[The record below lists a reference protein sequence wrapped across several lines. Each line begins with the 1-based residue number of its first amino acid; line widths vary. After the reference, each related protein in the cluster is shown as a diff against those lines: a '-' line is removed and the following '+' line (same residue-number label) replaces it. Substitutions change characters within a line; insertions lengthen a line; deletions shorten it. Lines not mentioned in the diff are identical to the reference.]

1 VVCIDRDWATIEQ
14 QDGDNFNAGIKQDNL
29 AYIIYTSGSTGKPK
43 GVMISHQALSCFIQ
57 SAISEYNIAAS
68 DRILQFASINFD
80 TAVEEIYPCLCTG
93 ATLILRSNEMLA
105 DLQKFFQTCADL
117 QLTVL
122 DLPTAY
128 WHQLVADLASSD
140 VALPESL
147 RLVIIGG
154 EKVLPEPV
162 RCWQEYVVK
171 SGKSNNLQLINTYGP
186 TETTVS
192 SMLYKIGSS
201 NSCEDVPIGR
211 PLAHS
216 QAYILDK
223 NLQQV
228 PIGVPGE
235 LYIGGNTLARGYLNR
250 PELTNEKF
258 IQNPFSNSKS
268 QRLYKTGDLVRYLP
282 DGNIIF
288 IGRIDNQVKVRG
300 FRMELGEI
308 ETVLNSHPQ
317 IQQAIVIVREDIPGE
332 KSLVAYLVLNQS
344 LTIGKLREFIRKK
357 LPDYMVPNAFITL
370 DTLPLTPNGKIDR
383 KALPAGNEK
392 ITREQ
397 EYVAPRSHGEEII
410 ANIFANLLNVQ
421 NVGIHDNFFYL
432 GGHSLLATQLISR
445 LREAFSLEIPLRTLF
460 EYPTVAELEA
470 KLTSLQTTSSGFTL
484 PPVEPRNRNQEL
496 HLSWAQERLWFFNKL
511 EGESATYNM
520 SGALRISGNLDI
532 NALSQ
537 ALSEIV
543 RRHEVLRTSFPI
555 VNGTPVQ
562 IIHPEA
568 TMKLDVVDLQQYPE
582 QERQNLIEKLQTEVA
597 TTPFDLENAPLI
609 RCSLLHISAEEYV
622 LLPAMHHIV
631 SDGWSIGV
639 LLREISTLYQAF
651 SAGKPSP
658 LTELPIQ
665 YGDFAVWQKQW
676 LSGEILE
683 NQLNYW
689 KQKLDGA
696 PQQLNLPI
704 DHPRTPVMTFK
715 GKQES
720 FEFNAEL
727 TQKLKKLT
735 LRSGATLYM
744 TLLAAFKVL
753 LCYYSQQEDIVV
765 GSPISNRNSKQ
776 IESLIGIFIN
786 TLVIRTD
793 LSGNTTFLE
802 LLSRLRKNC
811 LQAYEHQ
818 DVPFQ
823 QVITEL
829 NIERDPSLPPLV
841 QAAFIFQNTPNF
853 SLEMPNLTINKVKI
867 KSQAAKTDLTL
878 SMEEKEEKI
887 IGDLEYNIDLFEPET
902 IAQIIDNF
910 SKIVETIVINQQQT
924 ISEIITA
931 LTSDNLPL
939 KANAKSTLKP
949 QITQEH
955 EYVAPRTEAEHRLAQ
970 IWSSLLNVDS
980 VGVKDNFFNLG
991 GHSLLAVRLIS
1002 EIQQQFQKNL
1012 PLAALFQS
1020 PTIEQLAIALR
1031 TQSFPRF
1038 NKILVPIQPNG
1049 SLPPL
1054 FCVPGADGQV
1064 FNFYHLA
1071 RYLGAEQPF
1080 YGLQAKAL
1088 DGESLPLDSIE
1099 EIATAN
1105 IQAIQK
1111 VQEVG
1116 PYFLA
1121 GYSLGGHVAFEMATQ
1136 LQQMGES
1143 VAYVGM
1149 LDVTAPTSEVARYKN
1164 NFSHWD
1170 DAKWICEMA
1179 SGIEEILGENL
1190 LLKYETLASLTAE
1203 QQINYFKQQL
1213 ERVGFFPPQTDNK
1226 LVSGLLQVFRT
1237 RFQIHYVPHQISTTN
1252 ITLFRAADINFK
1264 DINSEEIKS
1273 SEHFQNPAWGWNQF
1287 CDGEVEIYTVPGDH
1301 LSILSEPHVK
1311 TLAEKIQKSL
1321 EQSRNMALLNLNM
1334 KL

>member
-1 VVCIDRDWATIEQ
+1 MNNVADFVKDLSQQNVELWVEGEKLRYRAPKEALNSTILNQIKQYKKTIIDLLRKNVNTSKSFPLSYGQQGIWFLYKLAPHSAAYNIAFTARIGSHLNIAALQRALQTLIARHPSLRTTFGQRDAEPFQEVHQYREVCIETIDASSWDDSELRDNAIAAYKRPFDLETGNVIRVNLFTRSPEEYVLILTIHHIAVDGFSFGILLNELRLLYEAENNGSALSLAPVNYSYKEFVQWQNKMLKSSVGDDLWTYWQKQFSGELPLLNIPTDRPRLPVHNYRGACYSFEITNELACKFREIGRGEGATLYMTLLAAFQVLLYRYTGQEDVIVVSPVEGRSKAEFTNIVGFFVNMLPVRVNLAGNPSFLEFLSQVRKTVLTALTHQDYPSTLLLEQLRLNREPSLIGLFPASFNLVKVEEMIPEYELSVSNKTTITKDWAGLKLEPFAIPQQEGQNDLIFDVVETKESLIATFRYSTDLFDETTIKRMVDNLQTLLEGIVSNPLSKVASLPMLSEVERNLLNDWNNNRVESPSATSLLIHQLFEDRANKTPNAIAVSFEGQQLTYQELNLRANQLARYLRGLGVKPEMLVGICVERSLDMVVGLSGILKAGGAYVPLDPNYPPERLSYMLTDSGIEVLVTQQSLLGYLPSHAAKVVCIDRDWATIEQ
-14 QDGDNFNAGIKQDNL
+14 QDGDNFNAVVKQDNL

-192 SMLYKIGSS
+192 STLYKIGSS

-250 PELTNEKF
+250 PEFTNEKF

-344 LTIGKLREFIRKK
+344 LTIGKLSEFIRKK

-432 GGHSLLATQLISR
+432 GGHSLLATQFISR

-568 TMKLDVVDLQQYPE
+568 TMKVDVVDLQQYPE

-622 LLPAMHHIV
+622 LLLAMHHNI

-639 LLREISTLYQAF
+639 LLRELSSLYQAF

-658 LTELPIQ
+658 
-665 YGDFAVWQKQW
+665 
-676 LSGEILE
+676 
-683 NQLNYW
+683 
-689 KQKLDGA
+689 
-696 PQQLNLPI
+696 
-704 DHPRTPVMTFK
+704 
-715 GKQES
+715 
-720 FEFNAEL
+720 
-727 TQKLKKLT
+727 
-735 LRSGATLYM
+735 
-744 TLLAAFKVL
+744 
-753 LCYYSQQEDIVV
+753 
-765 GSPISNRNSKQ
+765 
-776 IESLIGIFIN
+776 
-786 TLVIRTD
+786 
-793 LSGNTTFLE
+793 
-802 LLSRLRKNC
+802 
-811 LQAYEHQ
+811 
-818 DVPFQ
+818 
-823 QVITEL
+823 
-829 NIERDPSLPPLV
+829 
-841 QAAFIFQNTPNF
+841 
-853 SLEMPNLTINKVKI
+853 
-867 KSQAAKTDLTL
+867 
-878 SMEEKEEKI
+878 
-887 IGDLEYNIDLFEPET
+887 
-902 IAQIIDNF
+902 
-910 SKIVETIVINQQQT
+910 
-924 ISEIITA
+924 
-931 LTSDNLPL
+931 
-939 KANAKSTLKP
+939 
-949 QITQEH
+949 
-955 EYVAPRTEAEHRLAQ
+955 
-970 IWSSLLNVDS
+970 
-980 VGVKDNFFNLG
+980 
-991 GHSLLAVRLIS
+991 
-1002 EIQQQFQKNL
+1002 
-1012 PLAALFQS
+1012 
-1020 PTIEQLAIALR
+1020 
-1031 TQSFPRF
+1031 
-1038 NKILVPIQPNG
+1038 
-1049 SLPPL
+1049 
-1054 FCVPGADGQV
+1054 
-1064 FNFYHLA
+1064 
-1071 RYLGAEQPF
+1071 
-1080 YGLQAKAL
+1080 
-1088 DGESLPLDSIE
+1088 
-1099 EIATAN
+1099 
-1105 IQAIQK
+1105 
-1111 VQEVG
+1111 
-1116 PYFLA
+1116 
-1121 GYSLGGHVAFEMATQ
+1121 
-1136 LQQMGES
+1136 
-1143 VAYVGM
+1143 
-1149 LDVTAPTSEVARYKN
+1149 
-1164 NFSHWD
+1164 
-1170 DAKWICEMA
+1170 
-1179 SGIEEILGENL
+1179 
-1190 LLKYETLASLTAE
+1190 
-1203 QQINYFKQQL
+1203 
-1213 ERVGFFPPQTDNK
+1213 
-1226 LVSGLLQVFRT
+1226 
-1237 RFQIHYVPHQISTTN
+1237 
-1252 ITLFRAADINFK
+1252 
-1264 DINSEEIKS
+1264 
-1273 SEHFQNPAWGWNQF
+1273 
-1287 CDGEVEIYTVPGDH
+1287 
-1301 LSILSEPHVK
+1301 
-1311 TLAEKIQKSL
+1311 
-1321 EQSRNMALLNLNM
+1321 
-1334 KL
+1334 